1 MAAQIDYILYDSSLG
16 YSVFQ
21 VSHQIDGVAL
31 QSADFQNA
39 VASLDKFGK
48 LVKPVG
54 FSPFRGYA
62 DAFDNANKI
71 AEGVL
76 SEALESCIAA
86 TLPETSG
93 KKAKVT
99 LGVYDS
105 ATARVLKER
114 FPGYQYE
121 SRETSQ
127 AVDTLLRGIRL
138 YCDKMVSEL
147 KSEDI
152 NAACRALAH
161 AYSRGQVKF
170 NTSRDDVHIIQRSAA
185 LEAIDKGLNQWT
197 MRLREWYG
205 SHFPELATI
214 VSDNQTYAKL
224 AQAIG
229 DKATLNQDR
238 LHEIAALVGDD
249 EEKAQAI
256 IDAAATSMGPEYTE
270 YDMQQ
275 IMDLATLTVDT
286 FARRST
292 TANQLDTKLGLVAPN
307 LRELLGAPVSA
318 RLISQAGSLVTLA
331 KYPAST
337 LQILGAEKALFR
349 ALKTKGNT
357 PKYGIL
363 YHSSAIGKAG
373 VKNKGRISR
382 YLANKCSIAS
392 RIDAFSGTPTNL
404 FGQAMKQQVED
415 RLEFYATG
423 KKTPKNADVMSST
436 LAAMQDILGDA
447 ADEMDVDEPEKKEDK
462 DKAARKAEKAAKKAE
477 KAAKKAA
484 KEAKL
489 KRGADDEVADS
500 PAGKKKK
507 KSKKSEA

>member
-1 MAAQIDYILYDSSLG
+1 M
-16 YSVFQ
+16 
-21 VSHQIDGVAL
+21 
-31 QSADFQNA
+31 
-39 VASLDKFGK
+39 
-48 LVKPVG
+48 
-54 FSPFRGYA
+54 
-62 DAFDNANKI
+62 

-76 SEALESCIAA
+76 SDALESCIAA
-86 TLPETSG
+86 NLPETSG
-93 KKAKVT
+93 KKSKIT

-114 FPGYQYE
+114 FSGYQYE
-121 SRETSQ
+121 SRDTSQ

-138 YCDKMVSEL
+138 YADKLLSEV
-147 KSEDI
+147 KSDELSS
-152 NAACRALAH
+152 ACRALAH

-170 NTSRDDVHIIQRSAA
+170 NTARDDVHIIQRSAA

-205 SHFPELATI
+205 SHFPELSSI
-214 VSDNQTYAKL
+214 VSDNHTYAKL
-224 AQAIG
+224 AKTIG
-229 DKATLNQDR
+229 NKGSLNQER
-238 LHEIAALVGDD
+238 LHEIAAIVDDD

-256 IDAAATSMGPEYTE
+256 LEAAATSMGPEYTE

-275 IMDLATLTVDT
+275 ILDLATLTADT
-286 FARRST
+286 FDRRKT
-292 TANQLDTKLGLVAPN
+292 TASQLDAKLGLVAPN

-363 YHSSAIGKAG
+363 YHSSAIGKAST
-373 VKNKGRISR
+373 KNKGRISR

-392 RIDAFSGTPTNL
+392 RIDAFSGTPSNA
-404 FGQAMKQQVED
+404 FGKALRQQVDD

-423 KKTPKNADVMSST
+423 KKTARNADVMSAT
-436 LAAMQDILGDA
+436 YEAMQAIMGNG
-447 ADEMDVDEPEKKEDK
+447 DEMDVDGGAGAGEAGESKEEKERAARKAEKK
-462 DKAARKAEKAAKKAE
+462 ARKAEKAAKKE
-477 KAAKKAA
+477 A
-484 KEAKL
+484 KEK
-489 KRGADDEVADS
+489 KRAREDDEEG
-500 PAGKKKK
+500 GKKKK
-507 KSKKSEA
+507 KSKKAKVEA

>member
-1 MAAQIDYILYDSSLG
+1 MAARIDYILYDSSLG

-21 VSHQIDGVAL
+21 VSHQVDGVAL
-31 QSADFQNA
+31 NTTDYQKA
-39 VASLDKFGK
+39 VSSLDTFGK
-48 LVKPVG
+48 TVKAVG

-76 SEALESCIAA
+76 SDALEACIAA
-86 TLPETSG
+86 NLPETSG
-93 KKAKVT
+93 KKSKIT

-121 SRETSQ
+121 SRETSA
-127 AVDTLLRGIRL
+127 AVDTILRGIRL
-138 YCDKMVSEL
+138 YNDKILSEVKADDL
-147 KSEDI
+147 

-170 NTSRDDVHIIQRSAA
+170 NTSRDDVHIIQRSAV
-185 LEAIDKGLNQWT
+185 LESIDKGLNQWT

-205 SHFPELATI
+205 SHFPELSSI
-214 VSDNQTYAKL
+214 VSDNYTYAKL
-224 AQAIG
+224 AKVIG

-238 LHEIAALVGDD
+238 LHEIAAVLDDD
-249 EEKAQAI
+249 EEKAQAV
-256 IDAAATSMGPEYTE
+256 IDAAETSMGPEYNE

-275 IMDLATLTVDT
+275 IMDLATLTADT
-286 FARRST
+286 FDRRRT
-292 TANQLDTKLGLVAPN
+292 TATQLDDKLGLVAPN

-318 RLISQAGSLVTLA
+318 RLIAQAGSLVTLA

-363 YHSSAIGKAG
+363 YHSSAIGKAST
-373 VKNKGRISR
+373 KNKGRISR

-392 RIDAFSGTPTNL
+392 RIDAFSGVPNSL
-404 FGQAMKQQVED
+404 YGKALKQQVDD

-423 KKTPKNADVMSST
+423 KKTAKNADVMSATTS
-436 LAAMQDILGDA
+436 AMQAILGD
-447 ADEMDVDEPEKKEDK
+447 ADEMDVDAPAAADD
-462 DKAARKAEKAAKKAE
+462 DKAARKAAKKAE
-477 KAAKKAA
+477 KAAKKAK
-484 KEAKL
+484 KEAKDK
-489 KRGADDEVADS
+489 KRAREEEDAAEEDGEK
-500 PAGKKKK
+500 KKKK
-507 KSKKSEA
+507 KSKKSKTEA

>member
-1 MAAQIDYILYDSSLG
+1 
-16 YSVFQ
+16 
-21 VSHQIDGVAL
+21 
-31 QSADFQNA
+31 
-39 VASLDKFGK
+39 
-48 LVKPVG
+48 
-54 FSPFRGYA
+54 
-62 DAFDNANKI
+62 
-71 AEGVL
+71 
-76 SEALESCIAA
+76 
-86 TLPETSG
+86 
-93 KKAKVT
+93 
-99 LGVYDS
+99 
-105 ATARVLKER
+105 VLKER

-147 KSEDI
+147 KSDDI

-229 DKATLNQDR
+229 DKATLTQDR
-238 LHEIAALVGDD
+238 LHEIAALVNDD

-286 FARRST
+286 FSRRST
-292 TANQLDTKLGLVAPN
+292 TANQLDTKVGLVAPN

-373 VKNKGRISR
+373 AKNKGRISR

-404 FGQAMKQQVED
+404 FGQAMKQQVDD

-423 KKTPKNADVMSST
+423 KKTPKNADVMAST
-436 LAAMQDILGDA
+436 VQAMQAILGDA
-447 ADEMDVDEPEKKEDK
+447 ADEMDVDEPEKATK
-462 DKAARKAEKAAKKAE
+462 DSSKDDRAARKAEKAAKKAE

-484 KEAKL
+484 KDAKKRAAEGEA
-489 KRGADDEVADS
+489 ADS

-507 KSKKSEA
+507 KSKKAEA

>member
-1 MAAQIDYILYDSSLG
+1 MAGELNPPC
-16 YSVFQ
+16 
-21 VSHQIDGVAL
+21 HPGVT
-31 QSADFQNA
+31 QCTNTF
-39 VASLDKFGK
+39 VH
-48 LVKPVG
+48 
-54 FSPFRGYA
+54 RGYA

-76 SEALESCIAA
+76 SEALETCISAN
-86 TLPETSG
+86 LPQTSG
-93 KKAKVT
+93 KKSKIT

-114 FPGYQYE
+114 FPSYAYE

-127 AVDTLLRGIRL
+127 AVDTILRGIRL
-138 YCDKMVSEL
+138 YADKMLSEVKTDEL
-147 KSEDI
+147 SS
-152 NAACRALAH
+152 ACRALAH

-170 NTSRDDVHIIQRSAA
+170 NTARDDVHIIQRSAA

-205 SHFPELATI
+205 SHFPELASI
-214 VSDNQTYAKL
+214 VSDNHTYAKL
-224 AQAIG
+224 AKAIG
-229 DKATLNQDR
+229 DKSSLNQDR
-238 LHEIAALVGDD
+238 LHEIAAIVDDD

-256 IDAAATSMGPEYTE
+256 LAAAETSMGPEYTE

-275 IMDLATLTVDT
+275 ILDLATLTADT
-286 FARRST
+286 FDRRKT
-292 TANQLDTKLGLVAPN
+292 TASQLDTKLELVAPN
-307 LRELLGAPVSA
+307 LRELLGASVSA

-363 YHSSAIGKAG
+363 YHSSAIGKAST
-373 VKNKGRISR
+373 KNKGRISR

-392 RIDAFSGTPTNL
+392 RIDAFSGQPTSA
-404 FGQAMKQQVED
+404 FGKALRQQVDD

-423 KKTPKNADVMSST
+423 KKTARNADVMSAT
-436 LAAMQDILGDA
+436 YEAMQAIMGNGEGDA
-447 ADEMDVDEPEKKEDK
+447 MDVDGGDEKGESKEER
-462 DKAARKAEKAAKKAE
+462 AARKAEKKAKKAE
-477 KAAKKAA
+477 KAAKKEK
-484 KEAKL
+484 KEK
-489 KRGADDEVADS
+489 KRAREEDEEG
-500 PAGKKKK
+500 GKKKK
-507 KSKKSEA
+507 KSKKVEA